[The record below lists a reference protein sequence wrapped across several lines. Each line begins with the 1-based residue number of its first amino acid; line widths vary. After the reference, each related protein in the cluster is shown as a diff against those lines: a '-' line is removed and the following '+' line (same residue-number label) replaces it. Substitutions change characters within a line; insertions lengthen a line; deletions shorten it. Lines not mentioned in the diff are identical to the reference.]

1 MFVARSPEI
10 LTMDPV
16 KVGIVADCDQ
26 FSSNNWSFSGESSNV
41 CNDQCDFRVPH
52 LLEFSHDRLSTDHH
66 DRSQVLNNYV

>member
-26 FSSNNWSFSGESSNV
+26 FSSNSFFLELNFNV
-41 CNDQCDFRVPH
+41 HGVIIIIYYI
-52 LLEFSHDRLSTDHH
+52 
-66 DRSQVLNNYV
+66 RSWVRYFI